1 MTTKLKSYELRE
13 HNPEDLVHKLA
24 EAKEEFFNLRFQNA
38 TGQLENYG
46 QLQRVK
52 RNIARI
58 ETIIRER
65 DLGIEITTDTA
76 PAESSGTSE
85 KSEKKARRWRARKAE
100 DMPGETA
107 LAETD
112 DELPGDGLEGE
123 GKTDD

>member
-1 MTTKLKSYELRE
+1 LKSYELRE

-65 DLGIEITTDTA
+65 DLGIEISSDDT
-76 PAESSGTSE
+76 PAEAPGPTSE
-85 KSEKKARRWRARKAE
+85 KSEKKARRWRARKVE
-100 DMPGETA
+100 DIPDETA
-107 LAETD
+107 LDETD
-112 DELPGDGLEGE
+112 DEVPGGGLEGE
-123 GKTDD
+123 GKTDG